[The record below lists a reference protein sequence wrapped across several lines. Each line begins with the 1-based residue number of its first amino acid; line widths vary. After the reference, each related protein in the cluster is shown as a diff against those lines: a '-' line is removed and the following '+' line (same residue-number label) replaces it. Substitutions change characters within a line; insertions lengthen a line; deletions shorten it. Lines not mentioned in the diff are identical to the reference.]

1 MISSN
6 KIQEII
12 SIVKPYTMLSN
23 ERIINN
29 ILSVQEIVQNN
40 IEGDIIECGVWKGGS
55 VMAMILALKELNTTR
70 QIHLFDTFAGMT
82 PPSEYDK
89 DFRGAKAEDILQNP
103 FMKCISHLDE
113 VMHNLDKIGCDL
125 TNIKFVVGDIL
136 HNKFIPEKI
145 SLLRLDTDWYE
156 STKAE
161 LEMFYPNVVHGGI
174 VIIDDYG
181 YWQGSK
187 KAVDEFTE
195 NKNIELIKIDDTGV
209 YFVKN

>member
-29 ILSVQEIVQNN
+29 ILSVQEIVENN

-55 VMAMILALKELNTTR
+55 IMAMILALKEFNSKR

-82 PPSEYDK
+82 PPTEHDK
-89 DFRGAKAEDILQNP
+89 DFRGAKAEDVLQNP
-103 FMKCISHLDE
+103 YMKCISHLDE
-113 VMHNLDKIGCDL
+113 VKNNLNKIGCDL

-145 SLLRLDTDWYE
+145 ALLRLDTDWYE

-161 LEMFYPNVVHGGI
+161 LEMFYPNVVNGGI

-187 KAVDEFTE
+187 KAVDEFKYG
-195 NKNIELIKIDDTGV
+195 KNIELIRIDDTGV
-209 YFVKN
+209 YFNKK